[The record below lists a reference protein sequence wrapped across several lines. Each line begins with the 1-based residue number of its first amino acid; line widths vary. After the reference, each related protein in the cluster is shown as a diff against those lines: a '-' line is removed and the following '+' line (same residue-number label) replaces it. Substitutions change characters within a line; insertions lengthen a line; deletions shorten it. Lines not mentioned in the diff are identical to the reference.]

1 LLHCCIIAL
10 LHCCIVALLH
20 CCIIALLY
28 CVYVCVQEDIL
39 SRYSLDTPEEWETV
53 LSGGEKQR
61 VAWARLFLRRP
72 TFALLDEASAVR
84 AIRKNGPCL
93 EVSPCLSRAC
103 LGKMIVFRYKWLK
116 KTVSTQDERT
126 RQAVIEMTDESRV
139 SQRGRKRSTQ
149 TSQLCCVWVLCVL
162 RVACCVC
169 MLHHNAIMQ

>member
-1 LLHCCIIAL
+1 MHYCIIAL
-10 LHCCIVALLH
+10 LHCCIIA
-20 CCIIALLY
+20 CIIALLHY
-28 CVYVCVQEDIL
+28 CVCVCVQEDIL